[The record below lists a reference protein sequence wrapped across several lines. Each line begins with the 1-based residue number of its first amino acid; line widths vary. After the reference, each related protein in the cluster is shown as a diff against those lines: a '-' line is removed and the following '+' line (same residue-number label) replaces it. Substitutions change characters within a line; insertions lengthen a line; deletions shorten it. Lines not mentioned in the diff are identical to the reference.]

1 MMELIN
7 PPEAFTIG
15 AYGRS
20 QLLREIMAGIS
31 EKDRGWLI
39 TLCTNCIPTE
49 IDFIDG
55 IIVII
60 ILCKIGIVDHNKYPW
75 YCRDEFGE
83 HSVVVNEYTGEEW
96 MYKYDERGRITELFV
111 GGLLYGDDCRQTIA
125 ILNPTNYHPLL
136 DILKD

>member
-1 MMELIN
+1 MMELRN

-15 AYGRS
+15 AYSRS

-39 TLCTNCIPTE
+39 TFCTNCIPTE
-49 IDFIDG
+49 IDVIDG

-60 ILCKIGIVDHNKYPW
+60 ILCKIGIVDHNKYSW
-75 YCRDEFGE
+75 YCRDEFRE

-96 MYKYDERGRITELFV
+96 MYKYDEHGRITELFV
-111 GGLLYGDDCRQTIA
+111 GGLLCGDDCRQQ
-125 ILNPTNYHPLL
+125 LQY
-136 DILKD
+136 